1 MSEMVAPE
9 IARLLN
15 EFGRRLTLC
24 GGNDQLAAKAC
35 FLASELETDIG
46 LTECGDLLLI
56 GGQIV
61 GAPSRCRCVDGL
73 ARVEQTA

>member
-1 MSEMVAPE
+1 
-9 IARLLN
+9 
-15 EFGRRLTLC
+15 
-24 GGNDQLAAKAC
+24 
-35 FLASELETDIG
+35 
-46 LTECGDLLLI
+46 LI